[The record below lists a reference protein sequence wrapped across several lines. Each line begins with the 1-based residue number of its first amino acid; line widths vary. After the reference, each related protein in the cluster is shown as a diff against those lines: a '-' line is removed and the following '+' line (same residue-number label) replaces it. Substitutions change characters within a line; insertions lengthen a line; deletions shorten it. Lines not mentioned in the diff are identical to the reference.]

1 VRGDAVAQ
9 PSPLEGEGGA
19 RPAQPGGRVRGRGYE
34 APTLAKA
41 KILRRDMTDAERRLW
56 SILRGAQ
63 LDGAK
68 FRRQQ
73 PIGPYI
79 ADFVCQSHRL
89 IVEVDGGQHSVEA
102 DAARTAWLDTAGYR
116 VIRFW
121 NDDVLFNLDGVA
133 TEIARA
139 LVTPHP
145 PTASRRAPPSP
156 SRGEGFDGAL
166 NG

>member
-1 VRGDAVAQ
+1 
-9 PSPLEGEGGA
+9 
-19 RPAQPGGRVRGRGYE
+19 
-34 APTLAKA
+34 
-41 KILRRDMTDAERRLW
+41 MTDAERRFW

-63 LDGAK
+63 ITGAK

-79 ADFVCQSHRL
+79 VDFVCQSHRL
-89 IVEVDGGQHSVEA
+89 VVEVDGGQHSAGA
-102 DAARTAWLDTAGYR
+102 DADRTAWLNAAGYR

-121 NDDVLFNLDGVA
+121 NNEITSNLDGVA
-133 TEIARA
+133 AEIARVLA
-139 LVTPHP
+139 TPHP
-145 PTASRRAPPSP
+145 PTAARRAPPSP

>member
-1 VRGDAVAQ
+1 MIETETV

-19 RPAQPGGRVRGRGYE
+19 RPAQPGGRVRGRGYD

-41 KILRRDMTDAERRLW
+41 KRLRRDMTAAERNLW
-56 SILRGAQ
+56 SALRSAQ
-63 LDGAK
+63 IARAK

-102 DAARTAWLDTAGYR
+102 DAARSAWLEQASYR
-116 VIRFW
+116 IIRFW
-121 NDDVLFNLDGVA
+121 NDDVNSNRDGVA
-133 TEIARA
+133 AAIARA
-139 LVTPHP
+139 LATPHP
-145 PTASRRAPPSP
+145 PTAARRAPPSP